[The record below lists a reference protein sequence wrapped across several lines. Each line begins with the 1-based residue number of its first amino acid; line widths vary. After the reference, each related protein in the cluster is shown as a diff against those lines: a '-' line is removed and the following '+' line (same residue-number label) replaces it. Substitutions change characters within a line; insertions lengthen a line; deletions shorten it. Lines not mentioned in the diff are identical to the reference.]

1 MDEDK
6 TMVFDVDSISEKEA
20 HDKLRLI
27 YDNLEERGYNPVNQ
41 IVGYIL
47 SGDLGYISS
56 YKNSRKMMSELDRS
70 MLTEVLLKKF
80 LSWDI

>member
-20 HDKLRLI
+20 HDKLKLI

-80 LSWDI
+80 LS

>member
-6 TMVFDVDSISEKEA
+6 TMVFDVDSISEKEV

-27 YDNLEERGYNPVNQ
+27 YDNLEERGYNPINQ

-80 LSWDI
+80 LS

>member
-20 HDKLRLI
+20 YDKLRLI

-41 IVGYIL
+41 IDGYIL

-80 LSWDI
+80 LS

>member
-20 HDKLRLI
+20 HDKLKLI
-27 YDNLEERGYNPVNQ
+27 YNNLEERGYNPVNQ

>member
-6 TMVFDVDSISEKEA
+6 TMVFDVDSISEKEVY
-20 HDKLRLI
+20 DKLRLI

-80 LSWDI
+80 LS

>member
-6 TMVFDVDSISEKEA
+6 TMIFDVDSISEKEA

-80 LSWDI
+80 LS

>member
-1 MDEDK
+1 MDDEH
-6 TMVFDVDSISEKEA
+6 TLIFDVDSVNEKIVYDTIKEV
-20 HDKLRLI
+20 

-56 YKNSRKMMSELDRS
+56 YKEARNKIANLDRNT
-70 MLTEVLLKKF
+70 LVEVLLKKF
-80 LSWDI
+80 IV

>member
-27 YDNLEERGYNPVNQ
+27 YDNLEERGYNPINQ

-80 LSWDI
+80 LS

>member
-6 TMVFDVDSISEKEA
+6 TMVFDVDSISEEEVY
-20 HDKLRLI
+20 DKLRLI

-80 LSWDI
+80 LS

>member
-1 MDEDK
+1 MAEDK

-20 HDKLRLI
+20 YDKLRLI

-80 LSWDI
+80 LS

>member
-1 MDEDK
+1 MDDDK

-20 HDKLRLI
+20 YDKLRLI

-80 LSWDI
+80 LS

>member
-6 TMVFDVDSISEKEA
+6 TMVFDVDSVSEKEA
-20 HDKLRLI
+20 YDKLRLI

-80 LSWDI
+80 LS

>member
-6 TMVFDVDSISEKEA
+6 TMVFDVDSISEKEVY
-20 HDKLRLI
+20 DKLRLI

-56 YKNSRKMMSELDRS
+56 YKNSRKMMSELDCS

-80 LSWDI
+80 LS

>member
-6 TMVFDVDSISEKEA
+6 TMVFDVDSISEKEV

-56 YKNSRKMMSELDRS
+56 YKFKKNDVGVRS
-70 MLTEVLLKKF
+70 QYAY
-80 LSWDI
+80 

>member
-6 TMVFDVDSISEKEA
+6 TIVFDVDSISEKEV

-80 LSWDI
+80 LS